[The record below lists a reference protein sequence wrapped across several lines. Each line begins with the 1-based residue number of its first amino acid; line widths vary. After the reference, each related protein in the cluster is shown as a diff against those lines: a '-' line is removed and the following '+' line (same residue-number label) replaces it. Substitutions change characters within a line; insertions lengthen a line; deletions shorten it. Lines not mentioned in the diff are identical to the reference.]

1 MRLENIEL
9 KGFKSFANRTK
20 IDFDDRITAV
30 VGPNGSGKS
39 NISDAIRWVLGEQS
53 AKSLRGNKMDDV
65 IFQGGENSKSLNLAE
80 VNLNFSNEDKALDLA
95 YDKVKISRRIYRDGE
110 NEYRINGK
118 KVRLKDVRE
127 LFLDTGVGKEGY
139 SIISQGRIE
148 QIISSSPKDRRSI
161 FEEASGISKHKF
173 RRDEANKKLEKVSDD
188 LEIINR
194 DWEFKKKD
202 LNLLKTYADNSRKH
216 KELTESL
223 DEKSYFY
230 VKNKS
235 ESLIAEKSSVEDE
248 INRLKSEIEGKSNK
262 LDEIK
267 SKLKPYEINLNSVN
281 DEIYKATE
289 SIRRYEKSI
298 EKSENSLLLNEREF
312 SYKQKDL
319 DRLLENIKNSNL
331 KKEKLLKDLEDN
343 KKRQKSLEEKLDE
356 IKAQI
361 ADNKELSNKL
371 EQDKIAI
378 SDNKKRVEVDLVK
391 ISEEI
396 YQYEINQ
403 KSKAILDKRKAKED
417 EIRIEKLNNLS
428 KEIEKLE
435 IDRDSLI
442 EEIKTLEEKNANFK
456 EELTKK
462 SEILKDKKIKLDEL
476 IKENNENNLK
486 LKTSISEFKL
496 QKENLDKNRG
506 YFYSIQDFLNKT
518 KDSCLDNLYL
528 DSLANLISVKEGYEE
543 VIDNLMGN
551 ALQNIVTISKSD
563 TRELI
568 NFVNQNRLG
577 RITFL
582 PIDSIKSFRKDKPNY
597 PEVLAM
603 AYDLVGY
610 KANLNHI
617 IDHFLGSTVVVKD
630 IDDAISLSNKIRG
643 YRIITMN
650 LDIINN
656 WGSMVAGN
664 DKNRKK
670 NTNLLNRNKRLDE
683 LKEKILKLRNNKD
696 KLNLAYNEVIQS
708 IDDLEEKL
716 TLDKKI
722 FTNNSEDY
730 RASLGKLATI
740 KIKLENLYQRKDELN
755 EKNDTDDKDEKIVDV
770 SDLKRKRDIAN
781 QKISEIGKELEK
793 IDQLIK
799 EKSTEN
805 LRLGSQFEISKRD
818 NVLTINKISDLENAI
833 SDLESSSRLE
843 RKLKIETENSLKGLK
858 NDDEKLRKTIDF
870 SKKNMAK
877 EKEKLSK
884 KELSRNKMLDDNT
897 TMIKVNTK
905 LEDELKKLE
914 MKKVEADYKL
924 KSLTEK
930 YYSLIDEVKAYISIP
945 IEDLSNKY
953 KNRECAKVSKSKLIE
968 IQRELNSLGYF
979 ESDSINKYEESKKEF
994 EFIDRQLQ
1002 DLVNSKDD
1010 IEKMIAKLEKDM
1022 KVEFLKNF
1030 KLINDKFTRI
1040 FKTLFIGGDAKLVL
1054 DSDDSLNAGIEIQA
1068 RPPGKSQKTISLLSG
1083 GEKALTAVSLLFA
1096 IFETNPAPFAI
1107 LDEID
1112 AALDETNIKRYIEY
1126 LKSLSDKTQF
1136 IMITHRQTTM
1146 QLAERIHGVTI
1157 SDEGISRIYSIDF
1170 GRN

>member
-1 MRLENIEL
+1 
-9 KGFKSFANRTK
+9 
-20 IDFDDRITAV
+20 
-30 VGPNGSGKS
+30 
-39 NISDAIRWVLGEQS
+39 
-53 AKSLRGNKMDDV
+53 MDDV

-173 RRDEANKKLEKVSDD
+173 RRDEANKKLEKVSED

-230 VKNKS
+230 IKNKS
-235 ESLIAEKSSVEDE
+235 ESLITEKSSVEDE
-248 INRLKSEIEGKSNK
+248 INRLKSEIGEKSNK

-281 DEIYKATE
+281 DDIYKSTE

-319 DRLLENIKNSNL
+319 DRLLENIKNNNL
-331 KKEKLLKDLEDN
+331 KKEKLLKDLEDS
-343 KKRQKSLEEKLDE
+343 KKRQKSLDEKLYE

-361 ADNKELSNKL
+361 TDNKELSNKL

-378 SDNKKRVEVDLVK
+378 SDNKKRVELDLVK

-428 KEIEKLE
+428 KEVEKLE
-435 IDRDSLI
+435 FDRDSLI

-506 YFYSIQDFLNKT
+506 YFYSIQDFLSKT
-518 KDSCLDNLYL
+518 KDSGLDNLYL

-551 ALQNIVTISKSD
+551 SLQNIVTKSKSD

-610 KANLNHI
+610 EANLNHI

-630 IDDAISLSNKIRG
+630 IDDAISLSNKIKG

-670 NTNLLNRNKRLDE
+670 NTNLLNRNKRLDD

-696 KLNLAYNEVIQS
+696 KLNLVYNELIQS

-716 TLDKKI
+716 TLDKKT

-730 RASLGKLATI
+730 RASLSKLATI
-740 KIKLENLYQRKDELN
+740 KIKLENLHQRKEELN

-781 QKISEIGKELEK
+781 QKISEIGRELEK

-805 LRLGSQFEISKRD
+805 LRLESQFEISKRD
-818 NVLTINKISDLENAI
+818 NVLTINKISELENAI

-843 RKLKIETENSLKGLK
+843 SKLKIETENSLKDLK

-870 SKKNMAK
+870 SKKNMDK
-877 EKEKLSK
+877 EKEKLRK

-897 TMIKVNTK
+897 TMVKVNTK

-924 KSLTEK
+924 KSLTDK
-930 YYSLIDEVKAYISIP
+930 YDSLIDEVKAYISIP
-945 IEDLSNKY
+945 IEDLSTKY
-953 KNRECAKVSKSKLIE
+953 KDKECAKVSKSKLIE
-968 IQRELNSLGYF
+968 IQKELNSIGYF

-994 EFIDRQLQ
+994 DFIDRQLQ

-1157 SDEGISRIYSIDF
+1157 SDEGISKIYSIDF
-1170 GRN
+1170 GQNWKWPLEKYNNLDKEEVWQLEI

>member
-1 MRLENIEL
+1 
-9 KGFKSFANRTK
+9 
-20 IDFDDRITAV
+20 
-30 VGPNGSGKS
+30 
-39 NISDAIRWVLGEQS
+39 
-53 AKSLRGNKMDDV
+53 MDDV

-543 VIDNLMGN
+543 VLDNLMGN

-610 KANLNHI
+610 DTNLSHI

-630 IDDAISLSNKIRG
+630 IDDAISLSNKIKG

-670 NTNLLNRNKRLDE
+670 NTNLLNRNKRLDD

-716 TLDKKI
+716 TLDKKT

-781 QKISEIGKELEK
+781 DKISEIGKELEK

-805 LRLGSQFEISKRD
+805 LRLESQFEISKRD

-833 SDLESSSRLE
+833 NDLESSSRLE
-843 RKLKIETENSLKGLK
+843 SKLKIETENSLKDLK
-858 NDDEKLRKTIDF
+858 NEDEKLRKTIDF

-877 EKEKLSK
+877 EKAKLSK
-884 KELSRNKMLDDNT
+884 KELSKNKMLDDNT
-897 TMIKVNTK
+897 TMVKVNTK

-930 YYSLIDEVKAYISIP
+930 YDSLIDEVKAYISIP
-945 IEDLSNKY
+945 MEDLSNKY
-953 KNRECAKVSKSKLIE
+953 KDRECAKVSKSKLIE
-968 IQRELNSLGYF
+968 IQRELNSVGYF

-994 EFIDRQLQ
+994 DFIDRQLQ

-1157 SDEGISRIYSIDF
+1157 SDEGISKIYSIDF
-1170 GRN
+1170 GQN

>member
-173 RRDEANKKLEKVSDD
+173 RRDEANKKLEKVSED

-202 LNLLKTYADNSRKH
+202 LNLIKTYADNSRKH

-230 VKNKS
+230 IKNKS

-319 DRLLENIKNSNL
+319 DRLLENIKNNNL
-331 KKEKLLKDLEDN
+331 KKEKLLKDLEDS

-361 ADNKELSNKL
+361 TDNKELSNKL

-378 SDNKKRVEVDLVK
+378 SDNKKRVELDLVK

-435 IDRDSLI
+435 FDRDSLI
-442 EEIKTLEEKNANFK
+442 KEIKTLEEKNANFK
-456 EELTKK
+456 EELIKK

-518 KDSCLDNLYL
+518 KDSGLDNLYL

-551 ALQNIVTISKSD
+551 ALQNIVTKSKSD

-630 IDDAISLSNKIRG
+630 IDDAISLSNKIKG

-670 NTNLLNRNKRLDE
+670 NTNLLNRNKRLDD

-696 KLNLAYNEVIQS
+696 KLNLAYNELIQS

-716 TLDKKI
+716 TLDKKN
-722 FTNNSEDY
+722 FTNHVEDY
-730 RASLGKLATI
+730 RASLSKLATI
-740 KIKLENLYQRKDELN
+740 KIKLENLYQRKEELN
-755 EKNDTDDKDEKIVDV
+755 EKNDTDDKDEKIVDI

-781 QKISEIGKELEK
+781 DKISEIGKELDE

-805 LRLGSQFEISKRD
+805 LRLESQFEISKRD
-818 NVLTINKISDLENAI
+818 NVLTINKLSDLENAI
-833 SDLESSSRLE
+833 NDLESSSRLE
-843 RKLKIETENSLKGLK
+843 SKLKIETENSLKDLK

-870 SKKNMAK
+870 SKKNMSK

-884 KELSRNKMLDDNT
+884 KEISRNKMLDDNT
-897 TMIKVNTK
+897 TMVKDNTK
-905 LEDELKKLE
+905 LKEELKNLE

-924 KSLTEK
+924 KSLKEK
-930 YYSLIDEVKAYISIP
+930 YDSLIDEVKAYISMP
-945 IEDLSNKY
+945 IEELSKKY
-953 KNRECAKVSKSKLIE
+953 KDRNIVKVSKSKLIE
-968 IQRELNSLGYF
+968 IQRKLNSVGYF

-994 EFIDRQLQ
+994 DFIDRQLQ

-1157 SDEGISRIYSIDF
+1157 SDEGISKIYSIDF
-1170 GRN
+1170 GQN

>member
-1 MRLENIEL
+1 
-9 KGFKSFANRTK
+9 
-20 IDFDDRITAV
+20 
-30 VGPNGSGKS
+30 
-39 NISDAIRWVLGEQS
+39 
-53 AKSLRGNKMDDV
+53 MDDV

-173 RRDEANKKLEKVSDD
+173 RRDEANKKLEKVSED

-194 DWEFKKKD
+194 DWEFKEKD
-202 LNLLKTYADNSRKH
+202 LNLLKTYADNSSKH

-235 ESLIAEKSSVEDE
+235 ESLITEKSSVEDE
-248 INRLKSEIEGKSNK
+248 INSLKSEIEGKSNK

-281 DEIYKATE
+281 DEIYKSTE

-319 DRLLENIKNSNL
+319 DRLLENIKKNNL
-331 KKEKLLKDLEDN
+331 KKENLLKDLEDS

-356 IKAQI
+356 IKAKI
-361 ADNKELSNKL
+361 TDNKELSNKL

-378 SDNKKRVEVDLVK
+378 SDNKKSIEVDLVK

-435 IDRDSLI
+435 FDRDSLI
-442 EEIKTLEEKNANFK
+442 EEIKTLEEKKANFK
-456 EELTKK
+456 EELTEK

-518 KDSCLDNLYL
+518 KDAGLDNLYL

-543 VIDNLMGN
+543 VLDNLMGN
-551 ALQNIVTISKSD
+551 ALQNIVTKSKSD

-610 KANLNHI
+610 EANLNHI

-643 YRIITMN
+643 YRIITLN

-670 NTNLLNRNKRLDE
+670 NTNLLNRNKRIDD

-696 KLNLAYNEVIQS
+696 KLNLAYNELIQS

-716 TLDKKI
+716 TLDKKT
-722 FTNNSEDY
+722 FTNHSEDY
-730 RASLGKLATI
+730 RASLSKLATI
-740 KIKLENLYQRKDELN
+740 KIKLENLYQRKEELN

-781 QKISEIGKELEK
+781 DKISEIGKELDE

-805 LRLGSQFEISKRD
+805 LRLESQFEISKRD

-833 SDLESSSRLE
+833 NDLESSSRLE
-843 RKLKIETENSLKGLK
+843 SKLKIETENSLKDLK
-858 NDDEKLRKTIDF
+858 NDDERLRKTIDF

-897 TMIKVNTK
+897 TMVKVNTK

-930 YYSLIDEVKAYISIP
+930 YDSLIDEVKAYISIP
-945 IEDLSNKY
+945 MEDLFNKY
-953 KNRECAKVSKSKLIE
+953 KDRECAKVSKSKLIE

-1030 KLINDKFTRI
+1030 KLINDKFTKI

-1157 SDEGISRIYSIDF
+1157 SDEGISKIYSIDF
-1170 GRN
+1170 GQNWKWPLEKYNNLDKEEVWQLEI

>member
-1 MRLENIEL
+1 
-9 KGFKSFANRTK
+9 
-20 IDFDDRITAV
+20 
-30 VGPNGSGKS
+30 
-39 NISDAIRWVLGEQS
+39 
-53 AKSLRGNKMDDV
+53 MDDV

-173 RRDEANKKLEKVSDD
+173 RRDEANKKLEKVSED

-202 LNLLKTYADNSRKH
+202 LNLLKTYADNSRKD

-235 ESLIAEKSSVEDE
+235 ESLITEKSSVEDE
-248 INRLKSEIEGKSNK
+248 INRLKSEIERKSNK

-378 SDNKKRVEVDLVK
+378 SDKKKRVEVDLVK

-670 NTNLLNRNKRLDE
+670 NTNLLNRNKRLDD

-716 TLDKKI
+716 TLDKKT
-722 FTNNSEDY
+722 FTNHSEDY
-730 RASLGKLATI
+730 RASLGKLTTI
-740 KIKLENLYQRKDELN
+740 KIKLENLYQRKEELN

-770 SDLKRKRDIAN
+770 SDLKRRRDISN
-781 QKISEIGKELEK
+781 DKISEIGKELDE

-805 LRLGSQFEISKRD
+805 LRLESQFEISKRD

-833 SDLESSSRLE
+833 NDLESSSRLE
-843 RKLKIETENSLKGLK
+843 SKLKIETENSLKDLK

-870 SKKNMAK
+870 SKKNMDK

-897 TMIKVNTK
+897 TMVRVNTK

-930 YYSLIDEVKAYISIP
+930 YDSLIDEVKAYISIP

-953 KNRECAKVSKSKLIE
+953 KDKESVKVSKSKLIE
-968 IQRELNSLGYF
+968 IQRELNSVGYF
-979 ESDSINKYEESKKEF
+979 ESDSINRYEESKKEF
-994 EFIDRQLQ
+994 DFIDRQLQ

-1157 SDEGISRIYSIDF
+1157 SDEGISKIYSIDF
-1170 GRN
+1170 EQNWKWPLEKYNNLDKEEVWQLEI

>member
-1 MRLENIEL
+1 
-9 KGFKSFANRTK
+9 
-20 IDFDDRITAV
+20 
-30 VGPNGSGKS
+30 
-39 NISDAIRWVLGEQS
+39 
-53 AKSLRGNKMDDV
+53 MDDV

-173 RRDEANKKLEKVSDD
+173 RRDEANKKLEKVSED

-202 LNLLKTYADNSRKH
+202 LNLIKTYADNSRKH

-230 VKNKS
+230 IKNKS

-319 DRLLENIKNSNL
+319 DRLLENIKNNNL
-331 KKEKLLKDLEDN
+331 KKEKLLKDLEDS

-361 ADNKELSNKL
+361 TDNKELSNKL

-378 SDNKKRVEVDLVK
+378 SDNKKRVELDLVK

-435 IDRDSLI
+435 FDRYSLI
-442 EEIKTLEEKNANFK
+442 KEIKTLEEKNANFK
-456 EELTKK
+456 EELIKK

-518 KDSCLDNLYL
+518 KDSGLDNLYL

-551 ALQNIVTISKSD
+551 ALQNIVTKSKSD

-630 IDDAISLSNKIRG
+630 IDDAISLSNKIKG

-670 NTNLLNRNKRLDE
+670 NTNLLNRNKRLDD

-696 KLNLAYNEVIQS
+696 KLNLAYNELIQS

-716 TLDKKI
+716 TLDKKN
-722 FTNNSEDY
+722 FTNHVEDY
-730 RASLGKLATI
+730 RASLSKLATI
-740 KIKLENLYQRKDELN
+740 KIKLENLYQRKEELN
-755 EKNDTDDKDEKIVDV
+755 EKNDTDDKDEKIVDI

-781 QKISEIGKELEK
+781 DKISEIGKELDE

-805 LRLGSQFEISKRD
+805 LRLESQFEISKRD
-818 NVLTINKISDLENAI
+818 NVLTINKLSDLENAI
-833 SDLESSSRLE
+833 NDLESSSRLE
-843 RKLKIETENSLKGLK
+843 SKLKIETENSLKDLK

-870 SKKNMAK
+870 SKKNMSK

-884 KELSRNKMLDDNT
+884 KEISRNKMLDDNT
-897 TMIKVNTK
+897 TMVKDNTK
-905 LEDELKKLE
+905 LKEELKNLE

-924 KSLTEK
+924 KSLKEK
-930 YYSLIDEVKAYISIP
+930 YDSLIDEVKAYISMP
-945 IEDLSNKY
+945 IEELSKKY
-953 KNRECAKVSKSKLIE
+953 KDRNIVKVSKSKLIE
-968 IQRELNSLGYF
+968 IQRKLNSVGYF

-994 EFIDRQLQ
+994 DFIDRQLQ

-1157 SDEGISRIYSIDF
+1157 SDEGISKIYSIDF
-1170 GRN
+1170 GQNWKWPLEKYNNLDKEEVWQLEI

>member
-1 MRLENIEL
+1 
-9 KGFKSFANRTK
+9 
-20 IDFDDRITAV
+20 
-30 VGPNGSGKS
+30 
-39 NISDAIRWVLGEQS
+39 
-53 AKSLRGNKMDDV
+53 MDDV

-80 VNLNFSNEDKALDLA
+80 VNLNFSNEDKALDLL

-148 QIISSSPKDRRSI
+148 KIISSSPKDRRSI

-173 RRDEANKKLEKVSDD
+173 RRDEANKKLVKVSDD

-202 LNLLKTYADNSRKH
+202 LNLLKTYADNNRKH
-216 KELTESL
+216 QQLTASL
-223 DEKSYFY
+223 DEQSYFY
-230 VKNKS
+230 IKNKS
-235 ESLIAEKSSVEDE
+235 ESLIKEKSSVEDE
-248 INRLKSEIEGKSNK
+248 INRLKAEIDDKAYK

-267 SKLKPYEINLNSVN
+267 SKLEPYEINLNSLD
-281 DEIYKATE
+281 DEIYKARE

-298 EKSENSLLLNEREF
+298 EKSENLLLLNERES
-312 SYKQKDL
+312 SYKQKDFE
-319 DRLLENIKNSNL
+319 RLLENIKNNNL
-331 KKEKLLKDLEDN
+331 KKEKLLRDLEDS
-343 KKRQKSLEEKLDE
+343 KKRQKSLEDKLNE
-356 IKAQI
+356 IKVQI
-361 ADNKELSNKL
+361 ENNKELSNKL
-371 EQDKIAI
+371 EKDKTTILE
-378 SDNKKRVEVDLVK
+378 NKKSVDLDLVE

-403 KSKAILDKRKAKED
+403 KSKAIIDKRKAKED
-417 EIRIEKLNNLS
+417 EIRLDKLNNLS
-428 KEIEKLE
+428 KEIEKFE
-435 IDRDSLI
+435 FDRDTLE
-442 EEIKTLEEKNANFK
+442 EEIKSLEEKNTDFK
-456 EELTKK
+456 EELNKK
-462 SEILKDKKIKLDEL
+462 SLTLKDKKTKLDEL
-476 IKENNENNLK
+476 IKENNDNNLK

-518 KDSCLDNLYL
+518 KDDGLDNLYL
-528 DSLANLISVKEGYEE
+528 DSLANLISVKEGYED
-543 VIDNLMGN
+543 VIDNLMGIS
-551 ALQNIVTISKSD
+551 LQNIVTKSKND

-568 NFVNQNRLG
+568 NFVNKNRIG

-610 KANLNHI
+610 DTNLSHI

-630 IDDAISLSNKIRG
+630 IDHAISLSNKIKG

-670 NTNLLNRNKRLDE
+670 NTNLLNRNKRLDD
-683 LKEKILKLRNNKD
+683 LKEKILKLRNKKD
-696 KLNLAYNEVIQS
+696 KLNLSYNELIQS
-708 IDDLEEKL
+708 IGELEDSL
-716 TLDKKI
+716 ILDKTT
-722 FTNNSEDY
+722 FENHAEDY
-730 RASLGKLATI
+730 RINLNKLETI
-740 KIKLENLYQRKDELN
+740 KIKLDNLYQRKDELN
-755 EKNDTDDKDEKIVDV
+755 EKVDTDLQDENIVDV
-770 SDLKRKRDIAN
+770 IDLKRKRDIGN
-781 QKISEIGKELEK
+781 EKISEIDKKLEE
-793 IDQLIK
+793 IGQLIK

-805 LRLGSQFEISKRD
+805 LRLESQYEISKRD
-818 NVLTINKISDLENAI
+818 NILTANEISDLENAI
-833 SDLESSSRLE
+833 NDLESSSRLE
-843 RKLKIETENSLKGLK
+843 SKLKIETENSLKDIK
-858 NDDEKLRKTIDF
+858 TDDEKLRKTIEF
-870 SKKNMAK
+870 SNKNLAK
-877 EKEKLSK
+877 EKEKLNE
-884 KELSRNKMLDDNT
+884 KELYRKNMLEENT
-897 TMIKVNTK
+897 SMVKVNTK
-905 LEDELKKLE
+905 LEDEMKNLE

-930 YYSLIDEVKAYISIP
+930 YDSLIDEVKAYISMP
-945 IEDLSNKY
+945 IEELYNKHGD
-953 KNRECAKVSKSKLIE
+953 REIAKVSKSKLIE
-968 IQRELNSLGYF
+968 IQRELNSVGYF

-994 EFIDRQLQ
+994 DFIDRQLQ
-1002 DLVNSKDD
+1002 DLINSKDD
-1010 IEKMIAKLEKDM
+1010 IEKMIAKLEEDM
-1022 KVEFLKNF
+1022 KVEFIKNF

-1157 SDEGISRIYSIDF
+1157 SDEGISKIYSIDF
-1170 GRN
+1170 GQN

>member
-1 MRLENIEL
+1 
-9 KGFKSFANRTK
+9 
-20 IDFDDRITAV
+20 
-30 VGPNGSGKS
+30 
-39 NISDAIRWVLGEQS
+39 
-53 AKSLRGNKMDDV
+53 MDDV

-216 KELTESL
+216 QQLTESL

-230 VKNKS
+230 IKNKS
-235 ESLIAEKSSVEDE
+235 ESLIKEKSSVEDQ
-248 INRLKSEIEGKSNK
+248 INRLNAEIENKSNK
-262 LDEIK
+262 LVEIK
-267 SKLKPYEINLNSVN
+267 SKLEPYEINLNSIN

-319 DRLLENIKNSNL
+319 DRLLENIKNNNL
-331 KKEKLLKDLEDN
+331 KKEDLLKDLEDS

-356 IKAQI
+356 IKVQI
-361 ADNKELSNKL
+361 ANNKELSNKL

-378 SDNKKRVEVDLVK
+378 SDNKKRVELDLAN

-403 KSKAILDKRKAKED
+403 KSKAIIDKRKAQED
-417 EIRIEKLNNLS
+417 EIRREKLDNLS

-435 IDRDSLI
+435 LDRDSLI
-442 EEIKTLEEKNANFK
+442 GEIKTLEEKNANFK

-462 SEILKDKKIKLDEL
+462 SEVLKGKKIKLDEL

-518 KDSCLDNLYL
+518 KDSGLDNLYL

-551 ALQNIVTISKSD
+551 SLQNIVTKSKSD

-568 NFVNQNRLG
+568 NFVNRNRLG

-610 KANLNHI
+610 DTNLNDI

-670 NTNLLNRNKRLDE
+670 NTNLLNRNKRLDD
-683 LKEKILKLRNNKD
+683 LKEKILILSNNKD
-696 KLNLAYNEVIQS
+696 KLNLSYNELIQS
-708 IDDLEEKL
+708 IDDLEENL
-716 TLDKKI
+716 SLDKKAL
-722 FTNNSEDY
+722 TNHAEDY
-730 RASLGKLATI
+730 RANLSKLETI

-755 EKNDTDDKDEKIVDV
+755 EKIYTDEKDEKVVDV
-770 SDLKRKRDIAN
+770 SDLKRKRDIGN
-781 QKISEIGKELEK
+781 EKISEIGKELDN

-805 LRLGSQFEISKRD
+805 LRLESQFEISKRD
-818 NVLTINKISDLENAI
+818 NVLTINKISDLNNAI
-833 SDLESSSRLE
+833 NDLESSSRLE
-843 RKLKIETENSLKGLK
+843 SKLKIETENSLKDLK
-858 NDDEKLRKTIDF
+858 TDDEKLRKTIEF

-877 EKEKLSK
+877 EKERLSI

-897 TMIKVNTK
+897 TMVKDNTK
-905 LEDELKKLE
+905 LEEELKNLE

-924 KSLTEK
+924 KSLKEK
-930 YYSLIDEVKAYISIP
+930 YDSLIDEVKAYISMP
-945 IEDLSNKY
+945 IEELSKKY
-953 KNRECAKVSKSKLIE
+953 KDRNIVKVSKSKLIE
-968 IQRELNSLGYF
+968 IQRKLNSVGYF

-994 EFIDRQLQ
+994 DFIDSQLQ
-1002 DLVNSKDD
+1002 DLVNSKED

-1040 FKTLFIGGDAKLVL
+1040 FKILFIGGDAKLVL

-1083 GEKALTAVSLLFA
+1083 GEKSLTAVSLLFA

-1157 SDEGISRIYSIDF
+1157 SDEGISKIYSIDF
-1170 GRN
+1170 GQN

>member
-1 MRLENIEL
+1 
-9 KGFKSFANRTK
+9 
-20 IDFDDRITAV
+20 
-30 VGPNGSGKS
+30 
-39 NISDAIRWVLGEQS
+39 
-53 AKSLRGNKMDDV
+53 MDDV

-173 RRDEANKKLEKVSDD
+173 RRDEANKKLEKVSED

-202 LNLLKTYADNSRKH
+202 LNLLKTYADNSRKD

-235 ESLIAEKSSVEDE
+235 ESLITEKSSVEDE
-248 INRLKSEIEGKSNK
+248 INRLKSEIERKSNK

-378 SDNKKRVEVDLVK
+378 SDKKKRVEVDLVK

-670 NTNLLNRNKRLDE
+670 NTNLLNRNKRLDD

-716 TLDKKI
+716 TLDKKT
-722 FTNNSEDY
+722 FTNHSEDY
-730 RASLGKLATI
+730 RASLGKLTTI
-740 KIKLENLYQRKDELN
+740 KIKLENLYQRKEELN

-770 SDLKRKRDIAN
+770 SDLKRRRDISN
-781 QKISEIGKELEK
+781 DKISEIGKELDE

-805 LRLGSQFEISKRD
+805 LRLESQFEISKRD

-833 SDLESSSRLE
+833 NDLESSSRLE
-843 RKLKIETENSLKGLK
+843 SKLKIETENSLKDLK

-870 SKKNMAK
+870 SKKNMDK

-897 TMIKVNTK
+897 TMVRVNTK

-930 YYSLIDEVKAYISIP
+930 YDSLIDEVKAYISIP

-953 KNRECAKVSKSKLIE
+953 KDKESVKVSKSKLIE
-968 IQRELNSLGYF
+968 IQRELNSVGYF
-979 ESDSINKYEESKKEF
+979 ESDSINRYEESKKEF
-994 EFIDRQLQ
+994 DFIDRQLQ

-1157 SDEGISRIYSIDF
+1157 SDEGISKIYSIDF
-1170 GRN
+1170 EQN

>member
-1 MRLENIEL
+1 
-9 KGFKSFANRTK
+9 
-20 IDFDDRITAV
+20 
-30 VGPNGSGKS
+30 
-39 NISDAIRWVLGEQS
+39 
-53 AKSLRGNKMDDV
+53 MDDV

-173 RRDEANKKLEKVSDD
+173 RRDEANKKLEKVSED

-235 ESLIAEKSSVEDE
+235 ESLITEKSSVEDE

-281 DEIYKATE
+281 DEIYKSTE

-319 DRLLENIKNSNL
+319 DRLLENIKNNNL

-361 ADNKELSNKL
+361 TDNKELSNKL

-378 SDNKKRVEVDLVK
+378 SDNKKRVELDLVK

-435 IDRDSLI
+435 FDRDSLI

-462 SEILKDKKIKLDEL
+462 SEILKDKKIKLEEL

-518 KDSCLDNLYL
+518 KDSGLDNLYL

-551 ALQNIVTISKSD
+551 ALQNIVTKSKSD

-597 PEVLAM
+597 PEVFAM

-610 KANLNHI
+610 DTNLNDI

-670 NTNLLNRNKRLDE
+670 NTNLLNRNKRLDD

-696 KLNLAYNEVIQS
+696 KLNLAYNELIQS
-708 IDDLEEKL
+708 IDDLEENL
-716 TLDKKI
+716 SLDKKTL
-722 FTNNSEDY
+722 TNHAEDY
-730 RASLGKLATI
+730 RINLNKLETI
-740 KIKLENLYQRKDELN
+740 KIKLENLHQRKDELN
-755 EKNDTDDKDEKIVDV
+755 EKIDTDDKDEKVVDV
-770 SDLKRKRDIAN
+770 SDLKRKRDIGN
-781 QKISEIGKELEK
+781 EKISEISKELEK

-805 LRLGSQFEISKRD
+805 LRLESQFEISKRD
-818 NVLTINKISDLENAI
+818 NVLTINKISDLNNAI
-833 SDLESSSRLE
+833 NDLESSSRLE
-843 RKLKIETENSLKGLK
+843 SKLKIETESSLKDLK
-858 NDDEKLRKTIDF
+858 TDDEKLRKTIEF

-877 EKEKLSK
+877 EKERLSK

-897 TMIKVNTK
+897 TMVKDNTK
-905 LEDELKKLE
+905 LEEELKNLE

-930 YYSLIDEVKAYISIP
+930 YDSLIDEVKAYISMP
-945 IEDLSNKY
+945 IEDLSKKY
-953 KNRECAKVSKSKLIE
+953 KDRDIVKVSKSKLIE
-968 IQRELNSLGYF
+968 IQRKLNSVGYF

-994 EFIDRQLQ
+994 DFIDRQLQ
-1002 DLVNSKDD
+1002 DLINSKDD

-1157 SDEGISRIYSIDF
+1157 SDEGISKIYSIDF
-1170 GRN
+1170 GQN

>member
-1 MRLENIEL
+1 M
-9 KGFKSFANRTK
+9 
-20 IDFDDRITAV
+20 
-30 VGPNGSGKS
+30 
-39 NISDAIRWVLGEQS
+39 
-53 AKSLRGNKMDDV
+53 
-65 IFQGGENSKSLNLAE
+65 
-80 VNLNFSNEDKALDLA
+80 
-95 YDKVKISRRIYRDGE
+95 
-110 NEYRINGK
+110 
-118 KVRLKDVRE
+118 
-127 LFLDTGVGKEGY
+127 
-139 SIISQGRIE
+139 
-148 QIISSSPKDRRSI
+148 
-161 FEEASGISKHKF
+161 
-173 RRDEANKKLEKVSDD
+173 
-188 LEIINR
+188 
-194 DWEFKKKD
+194 
-202 LNLLKTYADNSRKH
+202 
-216 KELTESL
+216 
-223 DEKSYFY
+223 
-230 VKNKS
+230 
-235 ESLIAEKSSVEDE
+235 
-248 INRLKSEIEGKSNK
+248 KSEIEGKSNK

-319 DRLLENIKNSNL
+319 DRLLENIKNNNL
-331 KKEKLLKDLEDN
+331 KKEKLLKDLEDSE
-343 KKRQKSLEEKLDE
+343 KRQKSLEEKLDE

-361 ADNKELSNKL
+361 TDNKEFSNKL

-378 SDNKKRVEVDLVK
+378 LDNKKRVELDLVK

-435 IDRDSLI
+435 FDRDSLI

-462 SEILKDKKIKLDEL
+462 SEVLKDKKIKLEEL

-518 KDSCLDNLYL
+518 KDSGLDNLYL

-551 ALQNIVTISKSD
+551 ALQNIVTKSKSD

-597 PEVLAM
+597 PEVFAM

-610 KANLNHI
+610 DTNLNDI

-670 NTNLLNRNKRLDE
+670 NTNLLNRNKRLDD

-696 KLNLAYNEVIQS
+696 KLNLAYNELIQS
-708 IDDLEEKL
+708 IDDLEENL
-716 TLDKKI
+716 SLDKKTL
-722 FTNNSEDY
+722 TNHAEDY
-730 RASLGKLATI
+730 RINLNKLETI
-740 KIKLENLYQRKDELN
+740 KIKLENLHQRKDELN
-755 EKNDTDDKDEKIVDV
+755 EKIDTDDKDEKVVDV
-770 SDLKRKRDIAN
+770 SDLKRKRDIGN
-781 QKISEIGKELEK
+781 EKISEISKELEK

-805 LRLGSQFEISKRD
+805 LRLESQFEISKRD
-818 NVLTINKISDLENAI
+818 NVLTINKISDLNNAI
-833 SDLESSSRLE
+833 NDLESSSRLE
-843 RKLKIETENSLKGLK
+843 SKLKIETESSLKDLK
-858 NDDEKLRKTIDF
+858 TDDEKLRKTIEF

-877 EKEKLSK
+877 EKERLSK

-897 TMIKVNTK
+897 TMVKDNTK
-905 LEDELKKLE
+905 LEEELKNLE

-930 YYSLIDEVKAYISIP
+930 YDSLIDEVKAYISMP
-945 IEDLSNKY
+945 IEDLSKKY
-953 KNRECAKVSKSKLIE
+953 KDRDIVKVSKSKLIE
-968 IQRELNSLGYF
+968 IQRKLNSVGYF

-994 EFIDRQLQ
+994 DFIDRQLQ
-1002 DLVNSKDD
+1002 DLVNSKED

-1157 SDEGISRIYSIDF
+1157 SDEGISKIYSIDF
-1170 GRN
+1170 GQN

>member
-1 MRLENIEL
+1 M
-9 KGFKSFANRTK
+9 
-20 IDFDDRITAV
+20 

-173 RRDEANKKLEKVSDD
+173 RRDEANKKLEKVSED

-235 ESLIAEKSSVEDE
+235 ESLITEKSSVEDE

-281 DEIYKATE
+281 DEIYKSTE

-319 DRLLENIKNSNL
+319 DRLLENIKNNNL

-361 ADNKELSNKL
+361 TDNKELSNKL

-378 SDNKKRVEVDLVK
+378 SDNKKRVELDLVK

-435 IDRDSLI
+435 FDRDSLI

-462 SEILKDKKIKLDEL
+462 SEILKDKKIKLEEL

-518 KDSCLDNLYL
+518 KDSGLDNLYL

-551 ALQNIVTISKSD
+551 ALQNIVTKSKSD

-597 PEVLAM
+597 PEVFAM

-610 KANLNHI
+610 DTNLNDI

-670 NTNLLNRNKRLDE
+670 NTNLLNRNKRLDD

-696 KLNLAYNEVIQS
+696 KLNLAYNELIQS
-708 IDDLEEKL
+708 IDDLEENL
-716 TLDKKI
+716 SLDKKTL
-722 FTNNSEDY
+722 TNHAEDY
-730 RASLGKLATI
+730 RINLNKLETI
-740 KIKLENLYQRKDELN
+740 KIKLENLHQRKDELN
-755 EKNDTDDKDEKIVDV
+755 EKIDTDDKDEKVVDV
-770 SDLKRKRDIAN
+770 SDLKRKRDIGN
-781 QKISEIGKELEK
+781 EKISEISKELEK

-805 LRLGSQFEISKRD
+805 LRLESQFEISKRD
-818 NVLTINKISDLENAI
+818 NVLTINKISDLNNAI
-833 SDLESSSRLE
+833 NDLESSSRLE
-843 RKLKIETENSLKGLK
+843 SKLKIETESSLKDLK
-858 NDDEKLRKTIDF
+858 TDDEKLRKTIEF

-877 EKEKLSK
+877 EKERLSK

-897 TMIKVNTK
+897 TMVKDNTK
-905 LEDELKKLE
+905 LEEELKNLE

-930 YYSLIDEVKAYISIP
+930 YDSLIDEVKAYISMP
-945 IEDLSNKY
+945 IEDLSKKY
-953 KNRECAKVSKSKLIE
+953 KDRDIVKVSKSKLIE
-968 IQRELNSLGYF
+968 IQRKLNSVGYF

-994 EFIDRQLQ
+994 DFIDRQLQ
-1002 DLVNSKDD
+1002 DLINSKDD

-1157 SDEGISRIYSIDF
+1157 SDEGISKIYSIDF
-1170 GRN
+1170 GQNWKWPLEKYNNLDKEEVWQLEI

>member
-1 MRLENIEL
+1 
-9 KGFKSFANRTK
+9 
-20 IDFDDRITAV
+20 
-30 VGPNGSGKS
+30 
-39 NISDAIRWVLGEQS
+39 
-53 AKSLRGNKMDDV
+53 MDDV

-230 VKNKS
+230 IKNKS
-235 ESLIAEKSSVEDE
+235 ESLITEKSSVEDE

-331 KKEKLLKDLEDN
+331 KKEKLLKDLEDS

-361 ADNKELSNKL
+361 TDNKELSNKL
-371 EQDKIAI
+371 EQDKIDI
-378 SDNKKRVEVDLVK
+378 SDNKKIVELDLVK

-435 IDRDSLI
+435 FDRDSLI

-518 KDSCLDNLYL
+518 KDSGLDNLYL

-551 ALQNIVTISKSD
+551 SLQNIVTKSKSD

-568 NFVNQNRLG
+568 NFVNKNRLG

-610 KANLNHI
+610 EANLNHI

-670 NTNLLNRNKRLDE
+670 NTNLLNRNKRIDD

-696 KLNLAYNEVIQS
+696 KLNIAYNELIQS

-716 TLDKKI
+716 TLDKKT
-722 FTNNSEDY
+722 FTNHSEDY
-730 RASLGKLATI
+730 RASLSKLATI
-740 KIKLENLYQRKDELN
+740 KIKLENLYQRKKELN

-781 QKISEIGKELEK
+781 EKISEIGKELDE

-805 LRLGSQFEISKRD
+805 LRLESQFEISKRD

-833 SDLESSSRLE
+833 NDLESSSRLE
-843 RKLKIETENSLKGLK
+843 SKLKIEAENSLKDLK

-897 TMIKVNTK
+897 TMVKVNTK

-930 YYSLIDEVKAYISIP
+930 YDSLIDEVKAYISIP
-945 IEDLSNKY
+945 MEDLSNKY
-953 KNRECAKVSKSKLIE
+953 KDRECAKVSKSKLIE
-968 IQRELNSLGYF
+968 IQRELNSVGYF

-1157 SDEGISRIYSIDF
+1157 SDEGISKIYSIDF
-1170 GRN
+1170 GQN

>member
-1 MRLENIEL
+1 
-9 KGFKSFANRTK
+9 
-20 IDFDDRITAV
+20 
-30 VGPNGSGKS
+30 
-39 NISDAIRWVLGEQS
+39 
-53 AKSLRGNKMDDV
+53 MDDV

-80 VNLNFSNEDKALDLA
+80 VNLNFSNEDKALDLL

-148 QIISSSPKDRRSI
+148 KIISSSPKDRRSI

-173 RRDEANKKLEKVSDD
+173 RRDEANKKLVKVSDD

-202 LNLLKTYADNSRKH
+202 LNLLKTYADNNRKH
-216 KELTESL
+216 QQLTASL
-223 DEKSYFY
+223 DEQSYFY
-230 VKNKS
+230 IKNKS
-235 ESLIAEKSSVEDE
+235 ESLIKEKSSVEDE
-248 INRLKSEIEGKSNK
+248 INRLKSEIDDKAYK

-267 SKLKPYEINLNSVN
+267 SKLKPYEINLNSLE
-281 DEIYKATE
+281 DEIDKARE

-298 EKSENSLLLNEREF
+298 EKSESLLLLNERES
-312 SYKQKDL
+312 SYKQKDFE
-319 DRLLENIKNSNL
+319 RLLENIKNNNL
-331 KKEKLLKDLEDN
+331 KKEKLLRDLEDS
-343 KKRQKSLEEKLDE
+343 KKRQKSLEDKLNE
-356 IKAQI
+356 IKVQI
-361 ADNKELSNKL
+361 ENNKELSNKL
-371 EQDKIAI
+371 EKDKTTILE
-378 SDNKKRVEVDLVK
+378 NKKSVELDLVK

-403 KSKAILDKRKAKED
+403 KSKAIIDKRKAKED
-417 EIRIEKLNNLS
+417 EIRLDKLNNLS
-428 KEIEKLE
+428 KEIKKLE
-435 IDRDSLI
+435 FDRDTLE
-442 EEIKTLEEKNANFK
+442 EEIKSLEQKNTDFK
-456 EELTKK
+456 EELNKK
-462 SEILKDKKIKLDEL
+462 SITLKDKKTKLDEL
-476 IKENNENNLK
+476 IKENNDNNLK

-518 KDSCLDNLYL
+518 KDDGLDNLYL
-528 DSLANLISVKEGYEE
+528 DSLANLISVKEGYED
-543 VIDNLMGN
+543 VIDNLMGIS
-551 ALQNIVTISKSD
+551 LQNIVTKSKSD

-568 NFVNQNRLG
+568 NFVNKNRLG

-610 KANLNHI
+610 DTNLSHI
-617 IDHFLGSTVVVKD
+617 IDHFIGSTVVVKD
-630 IDDAISLSNKIRG
+630 IDDAISLSNKIKG

-670 NTNLLNRNKRLDE
+670 NTNLLNRNKRLDD
-683 LKEKILKLRNNKD
+683 LKEKILKLRNKKD
-696 KLNLAYNEVIQS
+696 KLNLSYNELIQS
-708 IDDLEEKL
+708 IGELEDSL
-716 TLDKKI
+716 ILDKTT
-722 FTNNSEDY
+722 FENHAEDY
-730 RASLGKLATI
+730 RINLNKLETI
-740 KIKLENLYQRKDELN
+740 KIKLDNLYQRKDELN
-755 EKNDTDDKDEKIVDV
+755 EKIDTDLQDENFVDV
-770 SDLKRKRDIAN
+770 SSLKRKRDIGN
-781 QKISEIGKELEK
+781 EKISEIDKKLED
-793 IDQLIK
+793 IGQLIK

-805 LRLGSQFEISKRD
+805 LRLESQYEISKRD
-818 NVLTINKISDLENAI
+818 NILTANEISDLENAI
-833 SDLESSSRLE
+833 NDLESSSRLE
-843 RKLKIETENSLKGLK
+843 SKLKIETENSLKDIK
-858 NDDEKLRKTIDF
+858 TDDEKLRKTIEF
-870 SKKNMAK
+870 SNKNLSK
-877 EKEKLSK
+877 EKEKLNK
-884 KELSRNKMLDDNT
+884 KELYRKNMLEENT
-897 TMIKVNTK
+897 SMVKVNTK
-905 LEDELKKLE
+905 LEDEMKNLE

-930 YYSLIDEVKAYISIP
+930 YDSLIDEVKAYISMP
-945 IEDLSNKY
+945 IEELYNKHGD
-953 KNRECAKVSKSKLIE
+953 REIAKVSKSKLIE
-968 IQRELNSLGYF
+968 IQRELNSVGYF
-979 ESDSINKYEESKKEF
+979 EIDSIKKYEESKQEF
-994 EFIDRQLQ
+994 DFIDRQLQ
-1002 DLVNSKDD
+1002 DLINSKDD
-1010 IEKMIAKLEKDM
+1010 IEKMIAKLEEDM
-1022 KVEFLKNF
+1022 KVEFIKNF

-1157 SDEGISRIYSIDF
+1157 SDEGISKIYSIDF
-1170 GRN
+1170 GQN

>member
-1 MRLENIEL
+1 
-9 KGFKSFANRTK
+9 
-20 IDFDDRITAV
+20 
-30 VGPNGSGKS
+30 
-39 NISDAIRWVLGEQS
+39 
-53 AKSLRGNKMDDV
+53 MDDV

-235 ESLIAEKSSVEDE
+235 ESLITEKSSVEDE

-281 DEIYKATE
+281 NEIYKSTE

-319 DRLLENIKNSNL
+319 DRLLENIKNNNL
-331 KKEKLLKDLEDN
+331 KKEKLLKNLEDS
-343 KKRQKSLEEKLDE
+343 KKRQESLEEKLDE

-361 ADNKELSNKL
+361 TDNKELSNKL

-378 SDNKKRVEVDLVK
+378 SDNKKRVELDLVK

-435 IDRDSLI
+435 FDRDSLI

-518 KDSCLDNLYL
+518 KDSGLDNLYL

-551 ALQNIVTISKSD
+551 ALQNIVTKSKSD

-610 KANLNHI
+610 KSNLNHI

-670 NTNLLNRNKRLDE
+670 NTNLLNRNKRLDD

-696 KLNLAYNEVIQS
+696 ELNLAYNEVIQS

-716 TLDKKI
+716 TLDKKN
-722 FTNNSEDY
+722 FTNHSEDY
-730 RASLGKLATI
+730 RASLGKLTTI
-740 KIKLENLYQRKDELN
+740 KIKLENLYQRKEELN

-781 QKISEIGKELEK
+781 DKISGIGKELDE

-805 LRLGSQFEISKRD
+805 LRLESQFEISKRD
-818 NVLTINKISDLENAI
+818 NVLTINKISDIENAI
-833 SDLESSSRLE
+833 NDLESSSRLE
-843 RKLKIETENSLKGLK
+843 SKLKIETENSLKDLK
-858 NDDEKLRKTIDF
+858 KDDEKLRKTIDF
-870 SKKNMAK
+870 SKKNMYK

-897 TMIKVNTK
+897 TMVKVNTK

-914 MKKVEADYKL
+914 MKRVEADYKL

-930 YYSLIDEVKAYISIP
+930 YDSLIDEVKAYISIP
-945 IEDLSNKY
+945 MEDLSNKY
-953 KNRECAKVSKSKLIE
+953 KDRECAKVSKSKLIE
-968 IQRELNSLGYF
+968 IQRELNSVGYF

-1157 SDEGISRIYSIDF
+1157 SDEGISKIYSIDF
-1170 GRN
+1170 GQN

>member
-1 MRLENIEL
+1 
-9 KGFKSFANRTK
+9 
-20 IDFDDRITAV
+20 
-30 VGPNGSGKS
+30 
-39 NISDAIRWVLGEQS
+39 
-53 AKSLRGNKMDDV
+53 MDDV

-216 KELTESL
+216 QQLTESL

-230 VKNKS
+230 IKNKS
-235 ESLIAEKSSVEDE
+235 ESLITEKSSVEDQ
-248 INRLKSEIEGKSNK
+248 INRLNSEIEDKSNK

-267 SKLKPYEINLNSVN
+267 SKLEPYEINLNSIN

-319 DRLLENIKNSNL
+319 DRLLENIKNNNL
-331 KKEKLLKDLEDN
+331 RKENLLKDLEDS

-356 IKAQI
+356 IKVQI
-361 ADNKELSNKL
+361 ANNKELSNKL

-378 SDNKKRVEVDLVK
+378 SENKKIVELDLVN

-403 KSKAILDKRKAKED
+403 KSKAIIDKRKAQED
-417 EIRIEKLNNLS
+417 EIRREKLDNLS

-435 IDRDSLI
+435 FDRDSLI
-442 EEIKTLEEKNANFK
+442 GGIKTLEEKNANFK
-456 EELTKK
+456 DELTKK
-462 SEILKDKKIKLDEL
+462 SEVLKDKKIKLEEL

-518 KDSCLDNLYL
+518 KDSGLDNLYL

-551 ALQNIVTISKSD
+551 SLQNIVTKSKSD

-568 NFVNQNRLG
+568 NFVNKNRLG

-610 KANLNHI
+610 DTNLNDI

-630 IDDAISLSNKIRG
+630 IDDAISLSNKIKG

-670 NTNLLNRNKRLDE
+670 NTNLLNRNKRLDD

-696 KLNLAYNEVIQS
+696 KLNLAYNELIQS
-708 IDDLEEKL
+708 IDDLEENL
-716 TLDKKI
+716 SLDKKA
-722 FTNNSEDY
+722 FTNHAEDY
-730 RASLGKLATI
+730 RANLNKLETI

-755 EKNDTDDKDEKIVDV
+755 EKIDTDDKDEKVVDV
-770 SDLKRKRDIAN
+770 SDLKRKKYIGN
-781 QKISEIGKELEK
+781 EKISEIGKELEK

-805 LRLGSQFEISKRD
+805 LRLESQFEISKRD
-818 NVLTINKISDLENAI
+818 NVLTINKISDLNNAI
-833 SDLESSSRLE
+833 NDLESSSRLE
-843 RKLKIETENSLKGLK
+843 SKLKIETENSLKDLK
-858 NDDEKLRKTIDF
+858 TDDEKLRKTIEF

-897 TMIKVNTK
+897 TMVNDNTK
-905 LEDELKKLE
+905 LEEELKNLE
-914 MKKVEADYKL
+914 MKKVKADYKL

-930 YYSLIDEVKAYISIP
+930 YDSLIDEVKAYISMP
-945 IEDLSNKY
+945 IEDLSNKFCDS
-953 KNRECAKVSKSKLIE
+953 EITKVSKSKLIE
-968 IQRELNSLGYF
+968 IQRKLNSIGYF

-994 EFIDRQLQ
+994 DFIDRQLQ

-1157 SDEGISRIYSIDF
+1157 SDEGISKIYSIDF
-1170 GRN
+1170 GQN

>member
-1 MRLENIEL
+1 
-9 KGFKSFANRTK
+9 
-20 IDFDDRITAV
+20 
-30 VGPNGSGKS
+30 
-39 NISDAIRWVLGEQS
+39 
-53 AKSLRGNKMDDV
+53 MDDV

-173 RRDEANKKLEKVSDD
+173 RRDEANKKLEKVSED

-202 LNLLKTYADNSRKH
+202 LNLIKTYADNSRKH

-230 VKNKS
+230 IKNKS

-319 DRLLENIKNSNL
+319 DRLLENIKNNNL
-331 KKEKLLKDLEDN
+331 KKEKLLKDLEDS

-356 IKAQI
+356 IKAQVT
-361 ADNKELSNKL
+361 DNKELSNKL

-378 SDNKKRVEVDLVK
+378 SDNKKRVELDLVK

-435 IDRDSLI
+435 FDRDSLI
-442 EEIKTLEEKNANFK
+442 KEIKTLEEKNANFK
-456 EELTKK
+456 EELIKK

-518 KDSCLDNLYL
+518 KDSGLDNLYL

-551 ALQNIVTISKSD
+551 ALQNIVTKSKSD

-670 NTNLLNRNKRLDE
+670 NTNLLNRNKRIDD

-696 KLNLAYNEVIQS
+696 KLNIAYNELIQS

-716 TLDKKI
+716 TLDKKT
-722 FTNNSEDY
+722 FTNHSEDY
-730 RASLGKLATI
+730 RASLSKLATI
-740 KIKLENLYQRKDELN
+740 KIKLENLYQRKKELN

-781 QKISEIGKELEK
+781 EKISEIGKELDE

-805 LRLGSQFEISKRD
+805 LRLESQFEISKRD

-833 SDLESSSRLE
+833 NDLESSSRLE
-843 RKLKIETENSLKGLK
+843 SKLKIEAENSLKDLK

-897 TMIKVNTK
+897 TMVKVNTK

-930 YYSLIDEVKAYISIP
+930 YDSLIDEVKAYITMP
-945 IEDLSNKY
+945 IEELSKKY
-953 KNRECAKVSKSKLIE
+953 KDRECAKVSKSKLIE

-1157 SDEGISRIYSIDF
+1157 SDEGISKIYSIDF
-1170 GRN
+1170 GQN

>member
-1 MRLENIEL
+1 
-9 KGFKSFANRTK
+9 
-20 IDFDDRITAV
+20 
-30 VGPNGSGKS
+30 
-39 NISDAIRWVLGEQS
+39 
-53 AKSLRGNKMDDV
+53 MDDV

-216 KELTESL
+216 QQLTESL

-230 VKNKS
+230 IKNKS
-235 ESLIAEKSSVEDE
+235 ESLIKEKSSVEDQ
-248 INRLKSEIEGKSNK
+248 INRLNSEIEGKSYK

-267 SKLKPYEINLNSVN
+267 SKLEPYELNLNSIN

-319 DRLLENIKNSNL
+319 DRLLENIKNNNL
-331 KKEKLLKDLEDN
+331 KKENLLKDLEDS

-356 IKAQI
+356 IKVQI
-361 ADNKELSNKL
+361 ANNKELSNKL

-378 SDNKKRVEVDLVK
+378 SDNKKRVELDLVN

-403 KSKAILDKRKAKED
+403 KSKAIIDKRKAQED
-417 EIRIEKLNNLS
+417 EIRREKLDNLS

-435 IDRDSLI
+435 FDRDSLI
-442 EEIKTLEEKNANFK
+442 GEIKTLEEKNANFK
-456 EELTKK
+456 DELTKK
-462 SEILKDKKIKLDEL
+462 SEVLKDKKIKLDEL

-518 KDSCLDNLYL
+518 KDSGLDNLYL

-551 ALQNIVTISKSD
+551 SLQNIVTKSKSD

-568 NFVNQNRLG
+568 NFVNKNRLG

-610 KANLNHI
+610 DTNLNDI

-670 NTNLLNRNKRLDE
+670 NTNLLNRNKRLDD

-696 KLNLAYNEVIQS
+696 KLNLSYNELIQS
-708 IDDLEEKL
+708 IDDLEENL
-716 TLDKKI
+716 SLDKKA
-722 FTNNSEDY
+722 FTNHAEDY
-730 RASLGKLATI
+730 RASLSRLETI
-740 KIKLENLYQRKDELN
+740 KIKHENLYQRKDELN
-755 EKNDTDDKDEKIVDV
+755 EKIDTDDKDEKIVDV
-770 SDLKRKRDIAN
+770 SDLKRKRDIGN
-781 QKISEIGKELEK
+781 EKISEIGKELEK
-793 IDQLIK
+793 IDQLIN

-805 LRLGSQFEISKRD
+805 LRLESQFEISKRD
-818 NVLTINKISDLENAI
+818 NVLTINKISDLNNAI
-833 SDLESSSRLE
+833 NDLESSSRLE
-843 RKLKIETENSLKGLK
+843 SKLKIETENSLKDLK
-858 NDDEKLRKTIDF
+858 TDDEKLRKTIEF

-897 TMIKVNTK
+897 TMVKDNTK
-905 LEDELKKLE
+905 LEEELKNLE
-914 MKKVEADYKL
+914 MKKVEVDYKL

-930 YYSLIDEVKAYISIP
+930 YDSLIDEVKAYISMP
-945 IEDLSNKY
+945 IEDLSRKY
-953 KNRECAKVSKSKLIE
+953 EDRNIVKVSKSKLIE
-968 IQRELNSLGYF
+968 IQRKLNSVGYF

-994 EFIDRQLQ
+994 DFIDRQLQ

-1157 SDEGISRIYSIDF
+1157 SDEGISKIYSIDF
-1170 GRN
+1170 GQN

>member
-1 MRLENIEL
+1 
-9 KGFKSFANRTK
+9 
-20 IDFDDRITAV
+20 
-30 VGPNGSGKS
+30 
-39 NISDAIRWVLGEQS
+39 
-53 AKSLRGNKMDDV
+53 MDDV

-80 VNLNFSNEDKALDLA
+80 VNLNFSNEDKALDLL

-173 RRDEANKKLEKVSDD
+173 RRDEANKKLVKVSDD

-202 LNLLKTYADNSRKH
+202 LNLLKTYADNNRKH
-216 KELTESL
+216 QQLTASL
-223 DEKSYFY
+223 DEQSYFY
-230 VKNKS
+230 IKNKS
-235 ESLIAEKSSVEDE
+235 ESLIKEKSSVEDE
-248 INRLKSEIEGKSNK
+248 INRLKAEIDDKAYK

-267 SKLKPYEINLNSVN
+267 RKLEPYEINLNSLD
-281 DEIYKATE
+281 DEIYKARE

-319 DRLLENIKNSNL
+319 DRLLENIKNNNL
-331 KKEKLLKDLEDN
+331 KKEKLLKDLEDS

-361 ADNKELSNKL
+361 TDNKELSNKL

-378 SDNKKRVEVDLVK
+378 SDNKKRVELDLVK

-442 EEIKTLEEKNANFK
+442 GEIKTLEEKNANFK
-456 EELTKK
+456 EELNKK

-518 KDSCLDNLYL
+518 KDSGLDNLYL

-551 ALQNIVTISKSD
+551 ALQNIVTKSKSD

-610 KANLNHI
+610 EANLNHI

-630 IDDAISLSNKIRG
+630 IDDAISLSNKIKG

-670 NTNLLNRNKRLDE
+670 NTNLLNRNKRLDD
-683 LKEKILKLRNNKD
+683 LKEKILKLRNKKD
-696 KLNLAYNEVIQS
+696 TLNLSYNELIQS
-708 IDDLEEKL
+708 IGELEESL
-716 TLDKKI
+716 ILDKTT
-722 FTNNSEDY
+722 FENHAEDY
-730 RASLGKLATI
+730 RINLNKLETI
-740 KIKLENLYQRKDELN
+740 KIKLDNLYQRKDELN
-755 EKNDTDDKDEKIVDV
+755 EKVDTDLQDENIVDV
-770 SDLKRKRDIAN
+770 IDLKRKRDIGN
-781 QKISEIGKELEK
+781 EKISEIDKKLEE
-793 IDQLIK
+793 IGQLIK

-805 LRLGSQFEISKRD
+805 LRLESQYEISKRD
-818 NVLTINKISDLENAI
+818 NILTANEISDLENAI
-833 SDLESSSRLE
+833 NDLESSSRLE
-843 RKLKIETENSLKGLK
+843 SKLKIETENSLKDIK
-858 NDDEKLRKTIDF
+858 TDDEKLRKTIEF
-870 SKKNMAK
+870 SNKNLAK
-877 EKEKLSK
+877 EKEKLNE
-884 KELSRNKMLDDNT
+884 KELYRKNMLEENT
-897 TMIKVNTK
+897 SMVKVNTK
-905 LEDELKKLE
+905 LEDEMKNLE

-930 YYSLIDEVKAYISIP
+930 YDSLIDEVKAYISMP
-945 IEDLSNKY
+945 IEELYNKHGD
-953 KNRECAKVSKSKLIE
+953 REIAKVSKSKLIE
-968 IQRELNSLGYF
+968 IQRELNSVGYF
-979 ESDSINKYEESKKEF
+979 ESDSINKYEESKQEF
-994 EFIDRQLQ
+994 DFIDRQLQ
-1002 DLVNSKDD
+1002 DLINSKDD
-1010 IEKMIAKLEKDM
+1010 IEKMIAKLEEDM
-1022 KVEFLKNF
+1022 KVEFIKNF

-1157 SDEGISRIYSIDF
+1157 SDEGISKIYSIDF
-1170 GRN
+1170 GQN

>member
-1 MRLENIEL
+1 
-9 KGFKSFANRTK
+9 
-20 IDFDDRITAV
+20 
-30 VGPNGSGKS
+30 
-39 NISDAIRWVLGEQS
+39 
-53 AKSLRGNKMDDV
+53 MDDV

-173 RRDEANKKLEKVSDD
+173 RRDEANKKLEKVSED

-202 LNLLKTYADNSRKH
+202 LNLIKTYADNSRKH

-230 VKNKS
+230 IKNKS

-319 DRLLENIKNSNL
+319 DRLLENIKNNNL
-331 KKEKLLKDLEDN
+331 KKEKLLKDLEDS

-361 ADNKELSNKL
+361 TDNKELSNKL

-378 SDNKKRVEVDLVK
+378 SDNKKRVELDLVK

-435 IDRDSLI
+435 FDRDSLI
-442 EEIKTLEEKNANFK
+442 KEIKTLEEKNANFK
-456 EELTKK
+456 EELIKK

-518 KDSCLDNLYL
+518 KDSGLDNLYL

-551 ALQNIVTISKSD
+551 TLQNIVTKSKSD

-670 NTNLLNRNKRLDE
+670 NTNLLNRNKRIDD

-696 KLNLAYNEVIQS
+696 KLNIAYNELIQS

-716 TLDKKI
+716 TLDKKT
-722 FTNNSEDY
+722 FTNHSEDY
-730 RASLGKLATI
+730 RASLSKLATI
-740 KIKLENLYQRKDELN
+740 KIKLENLYQRKKELN

-781 QKISEIGKELEK
+781 EKISEIGKELDE

-805 LRLGSQFEISKRD
+805 LRLESQFEISKRD

-833 SDLESSSRLE
+833 NDLESSSRLE
-843 RKLKIETENSLKGLK
+843 SKLKIEAENSLKDLK

-897 TMIKVNTK
+897 TMVKVNTK

-930 YYSLIDEVKAYISIP
+930 YDSLIDEVKAYITMP
-945 IEDLSNKY
+945 IEELSKKY
-953 KNRECAKVSKSKLIE
+953 KDRECAKVSKSKLIE

-1022 KVEFLKNF
+1022 KVEFSKNF

-1157 SDEGISRIYSIDF
+1157 SDEGISKIYSIDF
-1170 GRN
+1170 GQN

>member
-1 MRLENIEL
+1 
-9 KGFKSFANRTK
+9 
-20 IDFDDRITAV
+20 
-30 VGPNGSGKS
+30 
-39 NISDAIRWVLGEQS
+39 
-53 AKSLRGNKMDDV
+53 MDDV

-173 RRDEANKKLEKVSDD
+173 RRDEANKKLEKVSED

-235 ESLIAEKSSVEDE
+235 ESLITEKSSVEDE

-281 DEIYKATE
+281 DEIYKSTE

-319 DRLLENIKNSNL
+319 DRLLENIKNNNL
-331 KKEKLLKDLEDN
+331 KKEKLLKNLEDS
-343 KKRQKSLEEKLDE
+343 KKRQESLEEKLDE

-361 ADNKELSNKL
+361 TDNKELSNKL

-378 SDNKKRVEVDLVK
+378 SDNKKRVELDLVK

-435 IDRDSLI
+435 FDRDSLI

-518 KDSCLDNLYL
+518 KDSGLDNLYL

-551 ALQNIVTISKSD
+551 ALQNIVTTSKSD

-610 KANLNHI
+610 EANLNHI

-643 YRIITMN
+643 YRIITLN

-670 NTNLLNRNKRLDE
+670 NTNLLNRNKRIDD

-716 TLDKKI
+716 TLDKKT
-722 FTNNSEDY
+722 FTNHSEDY
-730 RASLGKLATI
+730 RASLSKLATI
-740 KIKLENLYQRKDELN
+740 KIKLENLYQRKEELN

-770 SDLKRKRDIAN
+770 SDLKRRRDISN
-781 QKISEIGKELEK
+781 DKISEIGKELDE

-805 LRLGSQFEISKRD
+805 LRLESQFEISKRD

-843 RKLKIETENSLKGLK
+843 SKLKIETENSLKDLK
-858 NDDEKLRKTIDF
+858 KDDEKLRKTIDF
-870 SKKNMAK
+870 SKKNMDK

-897 TMIKVNTK
+897 TMVKVNTK
-905 LEDELKKLE
+905 LEDDLKKLE

-930 YYSLIDEVKAYISIP
+930 YDSLIDEVKAYISIP

-953 KNRECAKVSKSKLIE
+953 KDRECAKVSKSKLIE
-968 IQRELNSLGYF
+968 IQRELNSVGYF
-979 ESDSINKYEESKKEF
+979 ESDSINRYEESKKEF

-1157 SDEGISRIYSIDF
+1157 SDEGISKIYSIDF
-1170 GRN
+1170 GQN

>member
-1 MRLENIEL
+1 
-9 KGFKSFANRTK
+9 
-20 IDFDDRITAV
+20 
-30 VGPNGSGKS
+30 
-39 NISDAIRWVLGEQS
+39 
-53 AKSLRGNKMDDV
+53 MDDV

-118 KVRLKDVRE
+118 KIRLKDVRE

-216 KELTESL
+216 QQLTESL

-230 VKNKS
+230 IKNKS
-235 ESLIAEKSSVEDE
+235 ESLIKEKSSVEDQ
-248 INRLKSEIEGKSNK
+248 INRLNSEIEGKSYK

-267 SKLKPYEINLNSVN
+267 SKLEPYELNLNSIN

-319 DRLLENIKNSNL
+319 DRLLENIKNNNL
-331 KKEKLLKDLEDN
+331 KKENLLKDLEDS
-343 KKRQKSLEEKLDE
+343 KKRQKSLEEKLEE
-356 IKAQI
+356 IKVQI
-361 ADNKELSNKL
+361 VNNKELSNKL

-378 SDNKKRVEVDLVK
+378 SENKKIVELDLVN

-403 KSKAILDKRKAKED
+403 KSKAIIDKRKAQED
-417 EIRIEKLNNLS
+417 EIRREKLDNLS

-435 IDRDSLI
+435 FDRDSLI
-442 EEIKTLEEKNANFK
+442 GGIKTLEEKNANFK
-456 EELTKK
+456 DELTKK
-462 SEILKDKKIKLDEL
+462 SEVLKDKKIKLEEL

-518 KDSCLDNLYL
+518 KDSGLDNLYL

-551 ALQNIVTISKSD
+551 SLQNIVTKSKSD

-568 NFVNQNRLG
+568 NFVNKNRLG

-610 KANLNHI
+610 DTNLNDI

-630 IDDAISLSNKIRG
+630 IDDAISLSNKIKG

-670 NTNLLNRNKRLDE
+670 NTNLLNRNKRLDD

-696 KLNLAYNEVIQS
+696 KLNLAYNELIQS
-708 IDDLEEKL
+708 IDDLEENL
-716 TLDKKI
+716 SLDKKA
-722 FTNNSEDY
+722 FTNHAEDY
-730 RASLGKLATI
+730 RANLNKLETI

-755 EKNDTDDKDEKIVDV
+755 EKIDTDDKDEKVVDV
-770 SDLKRKRDIAN
+770 SDLKRKKDIGN
-781 QKISEIGKELEK
+781 EKISEIGKELEK

-805 LRLGSQFEISKRD
+805 LRLESQFEISKRD
-818 NVLTINKISDLENAI
+818 NVLTINKISDLNNAI
-833 SDLESSSRLE
+833 NDLESSSRLE
-843 RKLKIETENSLKGLK
+843 SKLKIETENSLKDLK
-858 NDDEKLRKTIDF
+858 TDDEKLRKTIEF

-897 TMIKVNTK
+897 TMVKDNTK
-905 LEDELKKLE
+905 LEEELKNLE

-930 YYSLIDEVKAYISIP
+930 YDSLVDEVKAYISMP
-945 IEDLSNKY
+945 IEDLSKKY
-953 KNRECAKVSKSKLIE
+953 KDRDIVKVSKSKLIE
-968 IQRELNSLGYF
+968 IQRKLNSVGYF

-994 EFIDRQLQ
+994 DFIDRQLQ

-1157 SDEGISRIYSIDF
+1157 SDEGISKIYSIDF
-1170 GRN
+1170 GQN

>member
-1 MRLENIEL
+1 
-9 KGFKSFANRTK
+9 
-20 IDFDDRITAV
+20 
-30 VGPNGSGKS
+30 
-39 NISDAIRWVLGEQS
+39 
-53 AKSLRGNKMDDV
+53 MDDV

-543 VIDNLMGN
+543 VLDNLMGN

-610 KANLNHI
+610 DTNLSHI

-630 IDDAISLSNKIRG
+630 IDDAISLSNKIKG

-670 NTNLLNRNKRLDE
+670 NTNLLNRNKRLDD

-696 KLNLAYNEVIQS
+696 KLNLAYNELIQS
-708 IDDLEEKL
+708 IDDLEENL
-716 TLDKKI
+716 SLDKKTL
-722 FTNNSEDY
+722 TNHAEDY
-730 RASLGKLATI
+730 RINLNKLETI
-740 KIKLENLYQRKDELN
+740 KIKLENLHQRKDELN
-755 EKNDTDDKDEKIVDV
+755 EKIDTDDKDEKVVDV
-770 SDLKRKRDIAN
+770 SDLKRKRDIGN
-781 QKISEIGKELEK
+781 EKISEISKELEK

-805 LRLGSQFEISKRD
+805 LRLESQFEISKRD
-818 NVLTINKISDLENAI
+818 NVLTINKISDLNNAI
-833 SDLESSSRLE
+833 NDLESSSRLE
-843 RKLKIETENSLKGLK
+843 SKLKIETESSLKDLK
-858 NDDEKLRKTIDF
+858 TDDEKLRKTIEF

-877 EKEKLSK
+877 EKERLSK

-897 TMIKVNTK
+897 TMVKDNTK
-905 LEDELKKLE
+905 LEEELKNLE

-930 YYSLIDEVKAYISIP
+930 YDSLIDEVKAYISMP
-945 IEDLSNKY
+945 IEDLSKKY
-953 KNRECAKVSKSKLIE
+953 KDRDIVKVSKSKLIE
-968 IQRELNSLGYF
+968 IQRKLNSVGYF

-994 EFIDRQLQ
+994 DFIDRQLQ
-1002 DLVNSKDD
+1002 DLVNSKED

-1157 SDEGISRIYSIDF
+1157 SDEGISKIYSIDF
-1170 GRN
+1170 GQNWKWPLEKYNNLDKEEVWQLEI

>member
-1 MRLENIEL
+1 
-9 KGFKSFANRTK
+9 
-20 IDFDDRITAV
+20 
-30 VGPNGSGKS
+30 
-39 NISDAIRWVLGEQS
+39 
-53 AKSLRGNKMDDV
+53 MDDV

-148 QIISSSPKDRRSI
+148 QIIASSPKDRRSI

-216 KELTESL
+216 HQLTESL

-230 VKNKS
+230 IKNKS
-235 ESLIAEKSSVEDE
+235 ESLITEKSSVEDE
-248 INRLKSEIEGKSNK
+248 INRLKSEIEGKSYK

-267 SKLKPYEINLNSVN
+267 SKLEPYEINLNSVN

-319 DRLLENIKNSNL
+319 DRLLENIKNNNL
-331 KKEKLLKDLEDN
+331 KKEKLLKDLEDS

-378 SDNKKRVEVDLVK
+378 SDNKKRVELDLVK

-403 KSKAILDKRKAKED
+403 KSKAIIDKRKAQED
-417 EIRIEKLNNLS
+417 EIRREKLDNLS

-442 EEIKTLEEKNANFK
+442 GEIKTLEEKNANFK
-456 EELTKK
+456 DELTKK
-462 SEILKDKKIKLDEL
+462 SEVLKDKKIKLDEL

-518 KDSCLDNLYL
+518 KDSGLDNLYL

-551 ALQNIVTISKSD
+551 SLQNIVTKSKSD

-568 NFVNQNRLG
+568 NFVNKNRLG

-670 NTNLLNRNKRLDE
+670 NTNLLNRNKRLDD

-696 KLNLAYNEVIQS
+696 KLNLAYNELIQS
-708 IDDLEEKL
+708 IDNLEEKL
-716 TLDKKI
+716 TLDKKTL
-722 FTNNSEDY
+722 TNQSEDY
-730 RASLGKLATI
+730 RASISKLSTI
-740 KIKLENLYQRKDELN
+740 KIKLENLYQRKEELN
-755 EKNDTDDKDEKIVDV
+755 ERNDTDDKDEKFVDV

-805 LRLGSQFEISKRD
+805 LRLESQFEISKRD
-818 NVLTINKISDLENAI
+818 NVLTINKISDLENTI
-833 SDLESSSRLE
+833 NDLESSSRLE
-843 RKLKIETENSLKGLK
+843 SKLKIETENSLKDLK
-858 NDDEKLRKTIDF
+858 TDDKKLRKTIEF
-870 SKKNMAK
+870 SKKNMDK

-884 KELSRNKMLDDNT
+884 KEHSRNKMLDDNT
-897 TMIKVNTK
+897 TMVKVNTK

-930 YYSLIDEVKAYISIP
+930 YDSLIDEVKAYISIP
-945 IEDLSNKY
+945 MEDLSNKY
-953 KNRECAKVSKSKLIE
+953 KGRECAKVSKSKLIE
-968 IQRELNSLGYF
+968 IQRELNSVGYF

-994 EFIDRQLQ
+994 DFIDRQLQ

-1010 IEKMIAKLEKDM
+1010 IEKMIAKLEIDM

-1157 SDEGISRIYSIDF
+1157 SDEGISKIYSIDF
-1170 GRN
+1170 GQN

>member
-1 MRLENIEL
+1 
-9 KGFKSFANRTK
+9 
-20 IDFDDRITAV
+20 
-30 VGPNGSGKS
+30 
-39 NISDAIRWVLGEQS
+39 
-53 AKSLRGNKMDDV
+53 MDDV

-173 RRDEANKKLEKVSDD
+173 RRDEANKKLAKVSDD

-202 LNLLKTYADNSRKH
+202 LNLLKTYADNSSKH

-230 VKNKS
+230 IKNKS
-235 ESLIAEKSSVEDE
+235 ESLIREKSSVEDE

-361 ADNKELSNKL
+361 TDNKELSNKL

-378 SDNKKRVEVDLVK
+378 SDNKKIVEVDLVK

-435 IDRDSLI
+435 FDRDSLI

-456 EELTKK
+456 EELTEK

-518 KDSCLDNLYL
+518 KNAGLDNLYL

-551 ALQNIVTISKSD
+551 ALQNIVTKSKSD

-610 KANLNHI
+610 EANLNHI

-670 NTNLLNRNKRLDE
+670 NTNLLNRNKRLDD

-696 KLNLAYNEVIQS
+696 KLNLAYNELIQS

-716 TLDKKI
+716 TLDKKN
-722 FTNNSEDY
+722 FTNHSEDY
-730 RASLGKLATI
+730 RSSLSNLATI
-740 KIKLENLYQRKDELN
+740 KIKLENLYQRKEELN

-770 SDLKRKRDIAN
+770 SNLKIKRDIAN
-781 QKISEIGKELEK
+781 DKISEIGKELDE

-805 LRLGSQFEISKRD
+805 LRLESQFEISKRD

-833 SDLESSSRLE
+833 NDLESSSKLE
-843 RKLKIETENSLKGLK
+843 SKLKIETENSLKDLK

-870 SKKNMAK
+870 SKKNMDK
-877 EKEKLSK
+877 EKEKLSN

-897 TMIKVNTK
+897 TMVKVNTK

-924 KSLTEK
+924 KSLAEK
-930 YYSLIDEVKAYISIP
+930 YDSLIDEVKAYISIP

-953 KNRECAKVSKSKLIE
+953 KDRECAKVSKSKLIE
-968 IQRELNSLGYF
+968 IQRELNSVGYF
-979 ESDSINKYEESKKEF
+979 ESDSINKYEERKKEF
-994 EFIDRQLQ
+994 DFIDRQLQ

-1157 SDEGISRIYSIDF
+1157 SDEGISKIYSIDF
-1170 GRN
+1170 GQN